1 MGLEATYQ
9 GHRLSIFNRITHM
22 LDCKSR
28 VAYFKGLVL
37 PYLDY
42 ADMVW
47 GDLAGVKT
55 EIQQLQAFQ
64 NRFAKKFQGS
74 KQSSDALKSLKWIS
88 LFERRFSHRCISV
101 HNAMKGSIPE
111 HFECYKSTLSNFHGY
126 IIQEMVGC
134 LGYLSLASNG
144 Q

>member
-1 MGLEATYQ
+1 M
-9 GHRLSIFNRITHM
+9 
-22 LDCKSR
+22 DCKSR

-64 NRFAKKFQGS
+64 NRFAEKFQGS
-74 KQSSDALKSLKWIS
+74 KQSSDTLKSLKWIS
-88 LFERRFSHRCISV
+88 LFERRFSRCISI
-101 HNAMKGSIPE
+101 HNAMKGTIPE

-126 IIQEMVGC
+126 IIQEMVSC
-134 LGYLSLASNG
+134 LGYLSLAPNG
-144 Q
+144 QLL